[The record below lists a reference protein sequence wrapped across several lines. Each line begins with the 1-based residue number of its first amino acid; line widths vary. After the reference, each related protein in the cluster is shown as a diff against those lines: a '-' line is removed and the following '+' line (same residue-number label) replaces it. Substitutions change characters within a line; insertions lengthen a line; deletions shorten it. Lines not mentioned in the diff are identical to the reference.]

1 MADIKR
7 NVRGNLA
14 SDKIAKQANAIELEA
29 VTIELKDKVA
39 AGRVATGRVVAG
51 KIATLKPNPF
61 DPPKHTDIGRGP
73 FHIDRYRGP
82 EGPIYYRVG
91 FRQTLDKK
99 DIAILEKNNCILEG
113 NTLYI
118 PEARIEAVADVLK
131 AERFTAILKK

>member
-29 VTIELKDKVA
+29 VTIELKDNA
-39 AGRVATGRVVAG
+39 AARRVVAG

>member
-29 VTIELKDKVA
+29 VTIELKDNA
-39 AGRVATGRVVAG
+39 AARRVVAG

-91 FRQTLDKK
+91 FRQTLDKN

>member
-14 SDKIAKQANAIELEA
+14 SGKIAKQANAIELEA

-39 AGRVATGRVVAG
+39 ARRVVAG

-91 FRQTLDKK
+91 FRQTLDKN

-113 NTLYI
+113 DTLYI

>member
-7 NVRGNLA
+7 DLRGTLA
-14 SDKIAKQANAIELEA
+14 SGKIAKQANAIELEA

-39 AGRVATGRVVAG
+39 ARRVVAG

-91 FRQTLDKK
+91 FRQTLDKN

-113 NTLYI
+113 DTLYI

>member
-39 AGRVATGRVVAG
+39 GGRVVAG

-82 EGPIYYRVG
+82 EGPIYYQVG
-91 FRQTLDKK
+91 FRQALDKK

>member
-29 VTIELKDKVA
+29 VTIELKDKA
-39 AGRVATGRVVAG
+39 AARRVVAG